1 MSRYIREII
10 NPELF
15 FAKPDHT
22 AGEVLGHLLGLGISA
37 APVTEADSFPLG
49 IVTVRDLVGASATDL
64 VSDYMSSPP
73 LVVDTSAPVALAA
86 RLMSEAG
93 LHHLLVVDSE
103 ARLAGIVSAVDVMRA
118 LIGLAP
124 RFPAAFPHYDARTG
138 VSWSDLEE
146 FTLDKILEQ
155 SPSAPGVISLVRGG
169 VNYPETVVWCE
180 LTEDISLRLVD
191 LVSGPQAE
199 PLPQIVSLPNLR
211 FRYAVVRDVEQRLRV
226 LREVEHQQHQAAIRA
241 R

>member
-1 MSRYIREII
+1 
-10 NPELF
+10 
-15 FAKPDHT
+15 
-22 AGEVLGHLLGLGISA
+22 
-37 APVTEADSFPLG
+37 
-49 IVTVRDLVGASATDL
+49 
-64 VSDYMSSPP
+64 
-73 LVVDTSAPVALAA
+73 
-86 RLMSEAG
+86 
-93 LHHLLVVDSE
+93 
-103 ARLAGIVSAVDVMRA
+103 
-118 LIGLAP
+118 
-124 RFPAAFPHYDARTG
+124 
-138 VSWSDLEE
+138 
-146 FTLDKILEQ
+146 
-155 SPSAPGVISLVRGG
+155 